1 MYNFLY
7 KYITPIFGYMML
19 FFYGIVNGFN
29 GSYGIAI
36 ILFTIFARLIM
47 IPTTI
52 SQQKGMAKQQ
62 RLAPKIRRIQEKYA
76 GDQQKIQE
84 ETQNLYARE
93 GYNPMTAGCLPLLI
107 QMPFIIGLFGVLY
120 NPLRYAIGLD
130 GATADLLTDTF
141 GKMISSDFFKK
152 LVESGAVE
160 EIKANQDRYFSLYA
174 IQHFDIFKQY
184 IAENGVKVS
193 QAALDSIQNFID
205 LKRFTFFGF
214 ELGVVPKFDL
224 IKDPQ
229 KAKYVLVPIISGL
242 TSLASALITQAQQKK
257 TNPQA
262 NAPGAGCTMLMM
274 PAMSLWFTSMF
285 PCGIGVYWIT
295 SNVFATVQTLVM
307 KKIYSPQKNVAKLM
321 IKESVERRSRENSIK
336 RIKK

>member
-1 MYNFLY
+1 MYNLLY

-19 FFYGIVNGFN
+19 FFYGIVDGFN

-47 IPTTI
+47 MPTTI

-76 GDQQKIQE
+76 GDQKKIQE

-93 GYNPMTAGCLPLLI
+93 GYNPMSAGCLPLLI

-130 GATADLLTDTF
+130 ADTADRF
-141 GKMISSDFFKK
+141 
-152 LVESGAVE
+152 VEIFSEMVKNGVVN
-160 EIKANQDRYFSLYA
+160 IKENQDRYFPLY
-174 IQHFDIFKQY
+174 IINYFEDFKNY
-184 IAENGVKVS
+184 IASKGIGDISAEALNKV
-193 QAALDSIQNFID
+193 QVFVAND
-205 LKRFTFFGF
+205 RFTFFGL
-214 ELGVVPKFDL
+214 ELGHVPSLKEFN
-224 IKDPQ
+224 
-229 KAKYVLVPIISGL
+229 KYWLVPVLSGL
-242 TSLASALITQAQQKK
+242 TSLASSLIMQAQQKK
-257 TNPQA
+257 TNPAA
-262 NAPGAGCTMLMM
+262 NAPGTGCTMLMM
-274 PAMSLWFTSMF
+274 PLMSLWFTSMF

-295 SNVFATVQTLVM
+295 SNVFATLSSLLL

-336 RIKK
+336 RISK